1 MAKRADTTVED
12 IRPTEL
18 PAFRR
23 SQRFENAKN
32 VIQIAMMVMFAVSLF
47 IFLILL
53 IISGVSQYV
62 LPDTEGVRALS
73 KLFVE
78 IAENAKTVALFAL
91 GFFFREYLSA
101 KLIGG
106 K

>member
-1 MAKRADTTVED
+1 MAKKADTTVED

-18 PAFRR
+18 PAFKR
-23 SQRFENAKN
+23 SQRFEEAKN
-32 VIQIAMMVMFAVSLF
+32 VIQIALMVMLAGALL

-53 IISGVSQYV
+53 IVAGVTQYV

-78 IAENAKTVALFAL
+78 VAENAKTVALFAL
-91 GFFFREYLSA
+91 GFFFREYLNA
-101 KLIGG
+101 KWVSGR
-106 K
+106 